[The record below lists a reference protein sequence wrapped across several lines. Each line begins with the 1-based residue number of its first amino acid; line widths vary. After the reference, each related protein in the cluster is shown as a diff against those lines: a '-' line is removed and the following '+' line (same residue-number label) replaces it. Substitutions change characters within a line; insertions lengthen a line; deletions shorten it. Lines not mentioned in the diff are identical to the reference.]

1 MPDTNNPA
9 PNTLTDSQTAETRMR
24 RALGLHGGGGS
35 APPPQQRP
43 EQARQ
48 RHRFAQDGSVPVVM
62 LNGRG
67 DAEAS
72 AAKERIATLDAGL
85 EAERAAHAVTRRTLQ
100 ETQAAN
106 QALQTR
112 LAHADLAHGEA
123 LVAERQARKQAE
135 DALAATT
142 APRPALA
149 PMAARPMDS
158 APKPPRK
165 PRANAAPP
173 REPKPVKWW
182 TPGFRAKARKP

>member
-1 MPDTNNPA
+1 MPDTNNPT
-9 PNTLTDSQTAETRMR
+9 PNTLTESQTAETRMR

-35 APPPQQRP
+35 APAPQQRP

-62 LNGRG
+62 LNSRG
-67 DAEAS
+67 DADAS
-72 AAKERIATLDAGL
+72 AAKERIGAL
-85 EAERAAHAVTRRTLQ
+85 ETALEVERTAHAATKRTLSDA
-100 ETQAAN
+100 QAAN

-112 LAHADLAHGEA
+112 LAHSELAHGEA
-123 LVAERQARKQAE
+123 LAAERQARKLAE
-135 DALAATT
+135 DAQAAAA
-142 APRPALA
+142 APRRAEPAMKA
-149 PMAARPMDS
+149 RAAEP
-158 APKPPRK
+158 AIKPPRK